1 MQTRFIVFIITFAV
15 TGAASAAPPAQPS
28 QVFNQSNGDQVH
40 LQRMKADGLQ
50 WFVTHRGDVVVFNKQ
65 SGNYEY
71 ARVMADGDQFKLLPS
86 GIKVGEKNESSEF
99 SITTQR
105 ELLKLRN
112 KKSR

>member
-1 MQTRFIVFIITFAV
+1 MQTRFMVFIITFAI
-15 TGAASAAPPAQPS
+15 TGAASATPPARPAQI
-28 QVFNQSNGDQVH
+28 FNQSNGDQIH

-50 WFVTHRGDVVVFNKQ
+50 WFVTHRGEVVVFNKQ

-71 ARVMADGDQFKLLPS
+71 ARVLEDGDQFKLLPS
-86 GIKVGEKNESSEF
+86 GVKVGEKTKSTEF